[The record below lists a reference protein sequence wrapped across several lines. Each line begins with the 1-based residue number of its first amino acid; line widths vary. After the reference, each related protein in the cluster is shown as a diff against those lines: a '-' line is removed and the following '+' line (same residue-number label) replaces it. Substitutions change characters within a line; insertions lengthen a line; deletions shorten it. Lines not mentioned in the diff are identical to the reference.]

1 MERAFVASSLCSVG
15 EESGAG
21 LPIGG
26 KQWRRGQLSA
36 DSLKTS
42 SSANFARVGR
52 ATVHSSANNGTLF
65 ADGVSGK
72 LVKIGSFGGSWSVGR
87 GCRRT

>member
-1 MERAFVASSLCSVG
+1 MERAFVASSLRSVG

-26 KQWRRGQLSA
+26 KQWRWGQLSA

-52 ATVHSSANNGTLF
+52 TTVHSSANNGTLF
-65 ADGVSGK
+65 ADGVNVTHEGT
-72 LVKIGSFGGSWSVGR
+72 VYDFI
-87 GCRRT
+87 